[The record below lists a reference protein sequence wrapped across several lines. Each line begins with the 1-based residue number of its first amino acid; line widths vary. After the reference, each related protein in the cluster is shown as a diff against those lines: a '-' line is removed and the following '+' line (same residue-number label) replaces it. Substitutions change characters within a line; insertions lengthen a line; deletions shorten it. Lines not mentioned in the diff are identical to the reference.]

1 MKTSLKNIL
10 NESIEERLSEDQINE
25 FKETVARYNEF
36 NESIYRDN
44 KALNETLNKIK
55 FVAENAKQVLVQ
67 EADDWFDTVTIN
79 RHTKNIN
86 ESYKIFEKTVNEMN
100 ILQKRM
106 EMAYEDMGQSLDK
119 YFEIRELNEVP
130 DEEDDV
136 MDEDMEEGN
145 AFGAAVTK
153 AKKAGKK
160 SFKVDGK
167 TYPVKEGREEIVNG
181 SEFKKIKSE
190 FEKARNAGSKKVKQ
204 IGRKGWRMLYAYVA
218 KNGEVYS
225 VTEPADDNQPWMIKK
240 VK

>member
-44 KALNETLNKIK
+44 KGLNEALNKIK

-119 YFEIRELNEVP
+119 YFEIRELDEVP
-130 DEEDDV
+130 NADEDVVDED

-167 TYPVKEGREEIVNG
+167 TYPVK
-181 SEFKKIKSE
+181 K
-190 FEKARNAGSKKVKQ
+190 
-204 IGRKGWRMLYAYVA
+204 
-218 KNGEVYS
+218 
-225 VTEPADDNQPWMIKK
+225 
-240 VK
+240 

>member
-44 KALNETLNKIK
+44 KGLNEALNKIK

-119 YFEIRELNEVP
+119 YFEIRELDEVP
-130 DEEDDV
+130 NADEDV
-136 MDEDMEEGN
+136 VDEDMDEGN

-167 TYPVKEGREEIVNG
+167 TYPVKESRINESLNV
-181 SEFKKIKSE
+181 KKYFPGFNKDEYRVIT
-190 FEKARNAGSKKVKQ
+190 NLVQGSKNGIDDIVAQYEDDEKVFK
-204 IGRKGWRMLYAYVA
+204 V
-218 KNGEVYS
+218 
-225 VTEPADDNQPWMIKK
+225 MIKK
-240 VK
+240 FVKMGF